1 MQPSEPPIRAGPAL
15 NAAGAKE
22 SAMRIDRG
30 TGEERVEMNLTPMID
45 VVFLLI
51 IFFMVAT
58 KFSEI
63 ERDLRVN
70 PPSSKHA
77 QPITATPRE
86 LIINVTEK
94 GRYII
99 SGVEYTPEDL
109 ERLIARAVK
118 ENPNQTVVIRGDRRV
133 MLQLPVNVLSLCE
146 KYEVKRKFLT
156 TTVPGS

>member
-1 MQPSEPPIRAGPAL
+1 
-15 NAAGAKE
+15 
-22 SAMRIDRG
+22 MRIDRG
-30 TGEERVEMNLTPMID
+30 AGEERVEINLTPMID

-58 KFSEI
+58 KFAEI

-77 QPITATPRE
+77 QPVTATPRE

-99 SGVEYTPEDL
+99 SGVEYTPADL

-118 ENPNQTVVIRGDRRV
+118 ENPDQAVVVRGDRKV
-133 MLQLPVNVLSLCE
+133 ILQLPVNILSLCE
-146 KYEVKRKFLT
+146 KYHVKRKFLT
-156 TTVPGS
+156 TAEPGP

>member
-1 MQPSEPPIRAGPAL
+1 
-15 NAAGAKE
+15 
-22 SAMRIDRG
+22 MRIDRG

-77 QPITATPRE
+77 QPVTATPRE

>member
-1 MQPSEPPIRAGPAL
+1 
-15 NAAGAKE
+15 
-22 SAMRIDRG
+22 MRIDRG
-30 TGEERVEMNLTPMID
+30 TEEERVEINLTPMID

-58 KFSEI
+58 KFAEI

-86 LIINVTEK
+86 LIVNVTER
-94 GRYII
+94 GQYII

-156 TTVPGS
+156 ITVPGS